1 MATKEI
7 VLTQEGYENLQAEYR
22 NLIDVERP
30 QVIEALQNARA
41 MGDLSENADYDAA
54 RNKQAEIEGRI
65 TEIENILAN
74 AKIVAEGKT
83 KAINIS
89 SVVTFEDLSDNT
101 QLTVKIVSSIEADPI
116 SDPNNLKISNECPLG
131 AALIGKPVGDIVKVK
146 LHQVIRLEL
155 SILNNFK
162 KSLRNF

>member
-1 MATKEI
+1 MATKDI
-7 VLTQEGYENLQAEYR
+7 ILTQEGLDKLNAEYR

-131 AALIGKPVGDIVKVK
+131 AALIGHKVGDEVTVKTTPSYKVR
-146 LHQVIRLEL
+146 I
-155 SILNNFK
+155 IDFK
-162 KSLRNF
+162 